1 MHTRNDKL
9 RRKDSRP
16 EVISEKEELAGDD
29 EENSINISLSG
40 DPSKKL
46 KPTTIEKPKTNKVSQ
61 DNFDHLENESD
72 TTVPKTKICCN

>member
-1 MHTRNDKL
+1 MHTRNEKL

-29 EENSINISLSG
+29 EENSMNISLSG

-46 KPTTIEKPKTNKVSQ
+46 KLTTIEKPKTNKVCQ
-61 DNFDHLENESD
+61 DNFDPVEND
-72 TTVPKTKICCN
+72 I